1 LRKEPPIAG
10 TMIAGSNKE
19 RTLRRGLILI
29 SMGVTLS
36 G

>member
-1 LRKEPPIAG
+1 
-10 TMIAGSNKE
+10 MIAGSNKE
-19 RTLRRGLILI
+19 RTLRRGLVLI